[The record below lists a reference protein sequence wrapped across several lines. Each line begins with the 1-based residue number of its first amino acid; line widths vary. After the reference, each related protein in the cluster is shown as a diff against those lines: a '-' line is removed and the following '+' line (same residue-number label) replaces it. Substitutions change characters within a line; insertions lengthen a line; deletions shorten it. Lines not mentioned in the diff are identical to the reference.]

1 MATKRKTRAQWKRL
15 ITEWRRS
22 GRTAEEFA
30 AERGVVTATMRW
42 WAWALAERAAA
53 CGGPPSGPVA
63 DAISMVPVRVVDLD
77 EEPPAVIDT
86 EVVAWSL
93 RTPRGELRVYATS
106 QQADELRAAITM
118 LLGSEP

>member
-1 MATKRKTRAQWKRL
+1 
-15 ITEWRRS
+15 
-22 GRTAEEFA
+22 
-30 AERGVVTATMRW
+30 MRW

-77 EEPPAVIDT
+77 EESPAVIDT

-118 LLGSEP
+118 LLGSDP